1 MAPYEE
7 AKAGNRIDAGTDA
20 GIDAEDVPSRRRK
33 AARYA
38 APAVV
43 IGLTVATIGLVPA
56 FAGSGDPDLPK
67 ISAQELIE
75 KIAASDV
82 QQLSGTV
89 KISTDLGL
97 PDLGGL
103 ESGLL
108 AGGLG
113 GGAGD
118 SGSAA
123 DPSAK
128 LLELASGT
136 HTVRIAADGPD
147 RQKLSLLEKAAEYS
161 VIHNGDEV
169 WAYDSASNEAYHATA
184 PASESGKDR
193 GKGEDRDLPGG
204 DVPAT
209 PGEFAEEALKA
220 VDDTTSV
227 TVDGTAQVAGRDA
240 YKLVIKPKAAGSTV
254 GAISVAVDAKTGTPL
269 KFTLTPASGGAA
281 VVDAGFVDVDFA
293 KPAASTF
300 DFTPPKGTKVTEE
313 GTGMA
318 EEEPGDGPGK
328 EFGKDLG
335 KDFDK
340 GFSEEFG
347 KEFDG
352 DLKGLEGHGWA
363 NGAGAGVGGEGA
375 GDGFKVIGE
384 GWNSIAAFDSGAE
397 GGGMPSA
404 GDSPDVGAFGG
415 FLDSFGDKASG
426 DFGSGTVFKTRL
438 INALMTDDG
447 KLYVGAVTKDALV
460 KAANADQ

>member
-7 AKAGNRIDAGTDA
+7 AKSGNRIEAEIETE
-20 GIDAEDVPSRRRK
+20 AEDVPSRRRK
-33 AARYA
+33 AARYT

-75 KIAASDV
+75 KIAASDT

-108 AGGLG
+108 SGGLG
-113 GGAGD
+113 GGASG

-136 HTVRIAADGPD
+136 HTVRVAVDGPD
-147 RQKLSLLEKAAEYS
+147 KQKVSLLEKAAEYS

-169 WAYDSASNEAYHATA
+169 WAYDSSSNEAYHATA
-184 PASESGKDR
+184 PASEGGKDKAD
-193 GKGEDRDLPGG
+193 GKDQALPD

-209 PGEFAEEALKA
+209 PKEFAEEALKA
-220 VDDTTSV
+220 ADGTTSV

-240 YKLVIKPKAAGSTV
+240 YKLVIKPKESGSTV
-254 GAISVAVDAKTGTPL
+254 GAISIAVDSKTGTPL

-313 GTGMA
+313 GSGTA
-318 EEEPGDGPGK
+318 EEDFGGDSGK
-328 EFGKDLG
+328 KF
-335 KDFDK
+335 
-340 GFSEEFG
+340 EE
-347 KEFDG
+347 
-352 DLKGLEGHGWA
+352 DLKGLEDH
-363 NGAGAGVGGEGA
+363 EGA
-375 GDGFKVIGE
+375 VDGLEGDDVKVIGE

-397 GGGMPSA
+397 SGLPSA
-404 GDSPDVGAFGG
+404 GDSPDAGAFGG
-415 FLDSFGDKASG
+415 FLDSFGDKVSG

-460 KAANADQ
+460 KAANAAQ